1 MFLLNNFFLYNKKD
15 LPISSHVTMIN
26 NPKNNSLFFDDDTY
40 NEKYNIYDKINYKKY
55 IFSKNLYNK
64 IESNN
69 LYNKIKSKTKNE
81 RIINSNNEKKN
92 ILKKIYN
99 ESLFL
104 LNKRIKVYIHLDQLI
119 SRTNIYHIGI
129 SFSSIL
135 TSMRYDIIGIHLNKF
150 YSSNNNTKSKTIF
163 WGYSNKSISDIQRYE
178 KNMNYTYILGIYDC
192 RHYVRNIT
200 GWACNNPTPVWDL
213 YKFF

>member
-1 MFLLNNFFLYNKKD
+1 MFLLNNFFLYNKKA
-15 LPISSHVTMIN
+15 LSISSHVTMIN
-26 NPKNNSLFFDDDTY
+26 NPTNNSLYFDDDNY
-40 NEKYNIYDKINYKKY
+40 IEKYNIYDKINYKKY
-55 IFSKNLYNK
+55 ILSKNLYSKIRNK
-64 IESNN
+64 N
-69 LYNKIKSKTKNE
+69 YKNE
-81 RIINSNNEKKN
+81 RIINSNNKKKN

-129 SFSSIL
+129 SFNSIL

-163 WGYSNKSISDIQRYE
+163 WGYSNKSISDIQTYE

-200 GWACNNPTPVWDL
+200 DWACNNPTPVWDL

>member
-1 MFLLNNFFLYNKKD
+1 MFLLNNFFLYNKKA
-15 LPISSHVTMIN
+15 LPVSSHVTMLNNAIN
-26 NPKNNSLFFDDDTY
+26 NSFYIEDDNDI
-40 NEKYNIYDKINYKKY
+40 EKYNIYDKINYKKY
-55 IFSKNLYNK
+55 IL
-64 IESNN
+64 SNN
-69 LYNKIKSKTKNE
+69 LYNKIKNKNNKNE
-81 RIINSNNEKKN
+81 RIINSNNLKKN

-135 TSMRYDIIGIHLNKF
+135 TTMRYDIIGIHLNKF

-200 GWACNNPTPVWDL
+200 DWACNNPTPVWDL